1 MEPDQQLWIVVIITN
16 DRPGD
21 TAAIASVFSGRGIQ
35 IDSFIGFGSTPGDKG
50 RLQGRILITF
60 SAFAGRCQALCRIL
74 ASLETVIAVRSYAQH
89 NIPPD
94 LLRQAHALKQQL
106 VDL

>member
-1 MEPDQQLWIVVIITN
+1 MEPDQQLWIVVITTN

-50 RLQGRILITF
+50 RSQGRILITF
-60 SAFAGRCQALCRIL
+60 SAFAERCQALCRIL
-74 ASLETVIAVRSYAQH
+74 ASLEAVDSVRSFAEH
-89 NIPPD
+89 NFPAH
-94 LLRQAHALKQQL
+94 LLHQAHALKQQL
-106 VDL
+106 VTL